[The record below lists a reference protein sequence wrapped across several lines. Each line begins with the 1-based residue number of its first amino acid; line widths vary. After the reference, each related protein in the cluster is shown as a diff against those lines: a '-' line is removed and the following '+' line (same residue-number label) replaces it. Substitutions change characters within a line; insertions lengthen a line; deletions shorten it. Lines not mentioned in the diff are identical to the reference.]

1 MSKPKSVLAVVV
13 CAAILN
19 GMIFAGTAALAAEDK
34 PAVAPKDDVIIVQA
48 EGEGLDKEQA
58 IKAALRAALE
68 KGGKQE
74 IFSDTKVENYQ
85 LIHDTII
92 SRAQGIV
99 KDYKITKGPDT
110 VIGGTVKVWI
120 EAEVSKSVLA
130 QSWGEVQNLLN
141 QIGRPKILVWINE
154 RIDGRL
160 EEGSAL
166 ESEIE
171 ARLLKSGFDLVA
183 RKGMEA
189 IRQKEMD
196 DAAAEN
202 NTAKLQAIAKDFEAH
217 FFIAGTANAN
227 QAGVEEKYNVPI
239 SFYNCDVQV
248 KAFYT
253 DTAKL
258 IASKTIPSTR
268 GGARGYKEFSP
279 QAGKMAIVNVSQPL
293 IDALYEQMMEQ
304 WATAISAGGELVLEV
319 EGLNFA
325 AANRLKK
332 ALADIKKVE
341 HVNMTFSKGLAT
353 YRINA
358 KLGADELASLISEGD
373 FEKMLEVVDLKLN
386 RIQAKGKE

>member
-1 MSKPKSVLAVVV
+1 MFSRKWALSAAMTYSAMLIAVI
-13 CAAILN
+13 C
-19 GMIFAGTAALAAEDK
+19 GGTTVWAAEDQ
-34 PAVAPKDDVIIVQA
+34 AKDDVVKVQA
-48 EGEGLDKEQA
+48 EGEGLDQDQA
-58 IKAALRAALE
+58 IRAALRAALE

-92 SRAQGIV
+92 SRAQGLV
-99 KDYKITKGPDT
+99 KNYKIVKGPDR

-120 EAEVSKSVLA
+120 EADVSKSVLA

-166 ESEIE
+166 ESQIE
-171 ARLLKSGFDLVA
+171 ERLLKSGFDLVA
-183 RKGMEA
+183 RKAVEA

-196 DAAAEN
+196 DAAAEDN
-202 NTAKLQAIAKDFEAH
+202 MPKLQAIAKDFEAH

-248 KAFYT
+248 KGFYT
-253 DTAKL
+253 DTGKL
-258 IASKTIPSTR
+258 IASKSIPNTR

-293 IDALYEQMMEQ
+293 VDALYEQMMEQ
-304 WATAISAGGELVLEV
+304 WATAISAGGELILEV
-319 EGLNFA
+319 EGFNFA
-325 AANRLKK
+325 AANRLKR
-332 ALADIKKVE
+332 ALDEIKKVE
-341 HVNMTFSKGLAT
+341 HVNMNFSKGLAT

-358 KLGADELASLISEGD
+358 KLGADELAELLCEDD
-373 FEKMLEVVDLKLN
+373 FEKMLEIVDLKLN
-386 RIQAKGKE
+386 RIQAKGK